1 MRTRVRVFNRDSG
14 DMEQASHG
22 LLRLGL
28 GSKAGYGA
36 EVSVE

>member
-1 MRTRVRVFNRDSG
+1 MRVLNRDSG
-14 DMEQASHG
+14 YMEQASHD

-28 GSKAGYGA
+28 GSKAEYGA